1 MTDTTA
7 GATHADPAGPD
18 PETGADLA
26 AARRRR
32 ARSLLEWVVVLI
44 GALVVSLA
52 IRGFVLQS
60 FYIPSESMVP
70 TLEIDDRVI
79 VNKLSSSIDELDRS
93 DIVVFERPAGV
104 AGQIEDLIKRVIA
117 FPGETVEGHDG
128 QVWIDG
134 EALDE
139 PWLRDGVVTSD
150 FPPVRVPEGA
160 LWVMGDNRGNS
171 SDSRVFGPI
180 DADLV
185 VGQAVVRV
193 WPLDRAGGL

>member
-1 MTDTTA
+1 MV
-7 GATHADPAGPD
+7 
-18 PETGADLA
+18 
-26 AARRRR
+26 
-32 ARSLLEWVVVLI
+32 LL
-44 GALVVSLA
+44 GALVLSLA

-79 VNKLSSSIDELDRS
+79 VNKLDSSIGDLDRS
-93 DIVVFERPAGV
+93 DIVVFERPPGV
-104 AGQIEDLIKRVIA
+104 SGDIEDLIKRVIA

-134 EALDE
+134 APLEE
-139 PWLRDGVVTSD
+139 PWLPDGVVTSD
-150 FPPVRVPEGA
+150 FPPTLVPDGS

-180 DADLV
+180 DADLL
-185 VGQAVVRV
+185 VGQAVVRI
-193 WPLDRAGGL
+193 WPLDRVGGL